1 LGIAWSL
8 GIRWIIVQSDSAAAI
23 AILSNSYSLDHQHA
37 ILVMQYQISTNNNEK
52 LFFPISTAKQTVL
65 QIIWPVLT
73 IMLISI
79 YIFLIC
85 LIRVCPTGFVMT
97 LLVFHSLKLYST
109 QTRIQNNDKLFH
121 NPS

>member
-1 LGIAWSL
+1 
-8 GIRWIIVQSDSAAAI
+8 
-23 AILSNSYSLDHQHA
+23 
-37 ILVMQYQISTNNNEK
+37 MQYQISTNNNEK